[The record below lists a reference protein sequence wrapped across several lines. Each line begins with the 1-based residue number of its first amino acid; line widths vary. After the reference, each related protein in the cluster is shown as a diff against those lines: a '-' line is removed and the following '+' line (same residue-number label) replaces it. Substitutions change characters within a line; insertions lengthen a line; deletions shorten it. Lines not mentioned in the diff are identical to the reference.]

1 VKRRFPLVVTVVAI
15 AACSSRSAN
24 SNDSSNPAA
33 AAAADRADLTGAG
46 ATFPYPLYRK
56 WVADFLTRTGIKV
69 NYQNIGSGGGIKQLT
84 EQTVD
89 FGASDAPM
97 TDAELAGAKGGPIF
111 HIPTVVGVVALAY
124 NLPELTQPLKLNGPI
139 IADIFLG
146 KIKKWNDTRVAGL
159 NPGVTLPP
167 TDILVVHRS
176 EGSGT
181 TYIFTDFLAA
191 TSPAWKAGPG
201 KGKDVQWPVG
211 LGARGNEGVAAQI
224 KQTPGAF
231 GYVELAFAKQNR
243 LGMAEIQNAD
253 GKFVAP
259 SVEAATAAAEIGATK
274 FPPNTDYRVSIV
286 NMPGASTYPIASFTW
301 LLVYRNATD
310 AKKAKTLADFVRF
323 GLTDGQKDAPGL
335 DYAPLPAALAA
346 RLLTRV
352 DSIAPFSP
360 ATK

>member
-1 VKRRFPLVVTVVAI
+1 VKRRSLLI
-15 AACSSRSAN
+15 AALAAWSCGGGSKS
-24 SNDSSNPAA
+24 DSDTTTPAA
-33 AAAADRADLTGAG
+33 ATTADAGADLTGAG
-46 ATFPYPLYRK
+46 ATFPYPLYRSWISSFHAK
-56 WVADFLTRTGIKV
+56 TNTKV
-69 NYQNIGSGGGIKQLT
+69 NYQNIGSGGGIKQLS

-97 TDAELAGAKGGPIF
+97 TDQELAAAKGGPIF

-124 NLPELTQPLKLNGPI
+124 NLPELTQPLKLNGSVI
-139 IADIFLG
+139 GDIFLG
-146 KIKKWNDTRVAGL
+146 KITKWNDSRIGAI
-159 NPGVTLPP
+159 NPGVKLPT

-191 TSPAWKAGPG
+191 TSPGWKAGPG
-201 KGKDVQWPVG
+201 KGKDVKWPVG

-259 SVEAATAAAEIGATK
+259 TLAAATAAAEIGAAK
-274 FPPNTDYRVSIV
+274 FPANTDYRVSIV
-286 NMPGASTYPIASFTW
+286 NMPGATTYPLSSFTW
-301 LLVYRNATD
+301 LLVYHNTAD
-310 AKKAKTLADFVRF
+310 AKKARTLADFVRF

-335 DYAPLPAALAA
+335 DYAPLPAALAT

-352 DSIAPFSP
+352 DSIALSSP
-360 ATK
+360 AAK

>member
-1 VKRRFPLVVTVVAI
+1 MKHRSLLI
-15 AACSSRSAN
+15 ASLAAWSCGGGAKS
-24 SNDSSNPAA
+24 DSDTTTPAA
-33 AAAADRADLTGAG
+33 ATADGGADLTGAG
-46 ATFPYPLYRK
+46 ATFPYPLYRAWISSFHAK
-56 WVADFLTRTGIKV
+56 TNTKV
-69 NYQNIGSGGGIKQLT
+69 NYQNIGSGGGIKQLS

-97 TDAELAGAKGGPIF
+97 TDEEIAGAKGGPVF

-124 NLPELTQPLKLNGPI
+124 NLPELAQPLKLNGPI

-146 KIKKWNDTRVAGL
+146 RIKKWNDARIGAL
-159 NPGVTLPP
+159 NPGVQLPT

-243 LGMAEIQNAD
+243 LGMAEIQNAE

-259 SVEAATAAAEIGATK
+259 TLEAATAAAEMGVAK
-274 FPPNTDYRVSIV
+274 LPPNTDYRVSIV
-286 NMPGASTYPIASFTW
+286 NMPGATTYPLSSFTW
-301 LLVYRNATD
+301 LLVYHSTPD
-310 AKKAKTLADFVRF
+310 ARKAKTLADFVRF

-335 DYAPLPAALAA
+335 DYAPLPASLTA
-346 RLLTRV
+346 RLLTRI
-352 DSIAPFSP
+352 DSIAPSSP

>member
-1 VKRRFPLVVTVVAI
+1 VKRRSLLI
-15 AACSSRSAN
+15 AALAAWSCGGSKS
-24 SNDSSNPAA
+24 DSDTTTPAA
-33 AAAADRADLTGAG
+33 ATATDAGADLTGAG
-46 ATFPYPLYRK
+46 ATFPYPLYRAWISSFHAK
-56 WVADFLTRTGIKV
+56 TNAKV
-69 NYQNIGSGGGIKQLT
+69 NYQNIGSGGGIKQLQ

-97 TDAELAGAKGGPIF
+97 TDEELAGAKGGPIF

-124 NLPELTQPLKLNGPI
+124 NLPELAQPLKLNGPV

-146 KIKKWNDTRVAGL
+146 KIKKWNDARIAAI
-159 NPGVTLPP
+159 NPGVKLPT

-259 SVEAATAAAEIGATK
+259 TLEAATAAAEIGVAK

-286 NMPGASTYPIASFTW
+286 NMPGAATYPLASFTW
-301 LLVYRNATD
+301 LLVYHNTPD
-310 AKKAKTLADFVRF
+310 AKKAKTLGDFVRF
-323 GLTDGQKDAPGL
+323 GLTDGQKDAASL

-346 RLLTRV
+346 RLMTRV
-352 DSIAPFSP
+352 DSIAPPST